1 MRVVGVRRWGKESE
15 REREGVREG
24 KREGAAEGALHRAE
38 RDDLVKILTK
48 QFACQTIKRL
58 IG

>member
-1 MRVVGVRRWGKESE
+1 VRVSIEKE
-15 REREGVREG
+15 REKQRRRGRESSTYYR
-24 KREGAAEGALHRAE
+24 KE
-38 RDDLVKILTK
+38 RDDLMKILTK

>member
-1 MRVVGVRRWGKESE
+1 MRVVGVRERESE
-15 REREGVREG
+15 SRGG
-24 KREGAAEGALHRAE
+24 KRTGERAIHRAE